1 MYVIP
6 GDLRQKN
13 AEYAAWLA
21 MCGSLTQEISLQ
33 YYGKKKNIYDT
44 LHVFN
49 LQRIDAIKIQAS
61 NMKPSARSRV
71 QETLQGKGAGCFA
84 N

>member
-1 MYVIP
+1 MCSNV
-6 GDLRQKN
+6 
-13 AEYAAWLA
+13 WLFDTRNIVTI
-21 MCGSLTQEISLQ
+21 LW
-33 YYGKKKNIYDT
+33 KKENIYDT

-61 NMKPSARSRV
+61 NMKPSARSTV
-71 QETLQGKGAGCFA
+71 QETVKGKGAGCFA